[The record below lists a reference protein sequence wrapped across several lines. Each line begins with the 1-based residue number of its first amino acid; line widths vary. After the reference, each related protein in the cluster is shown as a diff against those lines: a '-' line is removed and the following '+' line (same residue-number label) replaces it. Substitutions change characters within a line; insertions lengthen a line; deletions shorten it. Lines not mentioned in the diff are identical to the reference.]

1 MNSTSFQME
10 HMIILAV
17 LRDVKIHVATF
28 SNLKNAVFA
37 TFSNF
42 ILYFIYIFVSFI
54 IDNNYKH
61 N

>member
-1 MNSTSFQME
+1 ME